1 MLTLCWSDGN
11 TLLPVSHTLLSTE
24 NPKNRLCASS
34 DIWMPVATGGKGR
47 KLAQKKAAE
56 VMLCLLQEAKEAAI
70 LVCHVLFDT

>member
-1 MLTLCWSDGN
+1 MCVLRHMDARSN
-11 TLLPVSHTLLSTE
+11 
-24 NPKNRLCASS
+24 
-34 DIWMPVATGGKGR
+34 GGKGR